1 MLRPSV
7 DSGDSAGA
15 SLSESDSGSDPDS
28 YSDPEPDSGSDPG
41 LAKFPIPT
49 ASGGVMLQKKYKIHN
64 FTVIIP
70 GWHLPSEMNFDL
82 WNLTI

>member
-1 MLRPSV
+1 MLKPSV
-7 DSGDSAGA
+7 DSGDSAEI
-15 SLSESDSGSDPDS
+15 SLSES
-28 YSDPEPDSGSDPG
+28 DSGSDPG